1 MNNELNMN
9 KGFADYQERLDK
21 KLNNNRK
28 AIVEKFYE
36 GLIKYNIDLSK
47 MDKLIIERKAGIVFI
62 CNTIIAEKNG
72 VREEIHFSIGA
83 SYFETQILRE
93 KSKREII
100 EEELKT
106 TITYKSEGR
115 FKMTET
121 WEIDCTNIK

>member
-9 KGFADYQERLDK
+9 KNFVDYQERLDK
-21 KLNNNRK
+21 KINNNRK
-28 AIVEKFYE
+28 AIVERFYE
-36 GLIKYNIDLSK
+36 GLIKYNIDLRK

-62 CNTIIAEKNG
+62 CNTVIAEKNG
-72 VREEIHFSIGA
+72 MREEIHFSIGS

-106 TITYKSEGR
+106 TITYKSEGM

-121 WEIDCTNIK
+121 WEIDCTGIK